1 VAQAKFWGNLNRGCI
16 SYSDKRAN
24 GTDKVHY
31 LEGSHVVELA
41 KCEFRVAP
49 AGHLRAVKVREVVA
63 RIHAEAWVVMPNA
76 HYCLADYE
84 SDPNWI
90 EVSYNPK
97 ERPSQDHFAT
107 RSGER
112 VATAERAV
120 IITDPSINNKAKVK
134 AFIRTN

>member
-1 VAQAKFWGNLNRGCI
+1 MAKAKFWGNLNKGCI

-41 KCEFRVAP
+41 KCEFRVER

-63 RIHAEAWVVMPNA
+63 RIHAEAWQVVPGSI
-76 HYCLADYE
+76 ADYE
-84 SDPNWI
+84 NDPTWVEI
-90 EVSYNPK
+90 SYNPK
-97 ERPSQDHFAT
+97 DRPAQDHFAT

-112 VATAERAV
+112 VNTAERAV

>member
-1 VAQAKFWGNLNRGCI
+1 VAKAKFWGNLNKGCI
-16 SYSDKRAN
+16 SYKDTGA
-24 GTDKVHY
+24 TEY
-31 LEGSHVVELA
+31 FTGSQVVALTG
-41 KCEFRVAP
+41 CEFRVQA

-63 RIHAEAWVVMPNA
+63 RIHAEAWEVVPGSI
-76 HYCLADYE
+76 ADYE
-84 SDPNWI
+84 NDSDWV

-112 VATAERAV
+112 VDTAERAV

-134 AFIRTN
+134 AFVLTGTTN

>member
-1 VAQAKFWGNLNRGCI
+1 MSAKFWGNLNRGCI

-41 KCEFRVAP
+41 KCEFRVQA
-49 AGHLRAVKVREVVA
+49 AGHLRAVEVREVVA
-63 RIHAEAWVVMPNA
+63 RIHAEAWQVVPGSI
-76 HYCLADYE
+76 ADYE
-84 SDPNWI
+84 RDPNWI

>member
-1 VAQAKFWGNLNRGCI
+1 MSSKFWGNLNRGCI
-16 SYSDKRAN
+16 SYKDTGATEYFTGS
-24 GTDKVHY
+24 KVVA
-31 LEGSHVVELA
+31 LTG
-41 KCEFRVAP
+41 CEFRVQP

-63 RIHAEAWVVMPNA
+63 RIHAESWEVVPGSV
-76 HYCLADYE
+76 ADYE
-84 SDPNWI
+84 NDPQWR

-97 ERPSQDHFAT
+97 ERPAQDHFAT

-112 VATAERAV
+112 VDTAERAV